1 MSLRFFDMYIVFIVG
16 VVWSRW
22 LARKPGASPWA
33 GRWAWI
39 IGLAFGV
46 SVIGAMFGMYNMLLS
61 PPVQLDPTLPQP
73 EPSALADLYK
83 YSLTTARAF
92 LGVGYVWLVVLT
104 IQNFFSGASADPKP
118 DAS

>member
-1 MSLRFFDMYIVFIVG
+1 MYIVFIVG

-39 IGLAFGV
+39 VGLAFGI
-46 SVIGAMFGMYNMLLS
+46 SVIGAMLGMYDMLLA
-61 PPVQLDPTLPQP
+61 PPVQLDPSVPPP
-73 EPSALADLYK
+73 EPSALAGAYK
-83 YSLTTARAF
+83 YSLNTARGI
-92 LGVGYVWLVVLT
+92 LGLGFVWLVLLT
-104 IQNFFSGASADPKP
+104 LQTFFSGASPDANP